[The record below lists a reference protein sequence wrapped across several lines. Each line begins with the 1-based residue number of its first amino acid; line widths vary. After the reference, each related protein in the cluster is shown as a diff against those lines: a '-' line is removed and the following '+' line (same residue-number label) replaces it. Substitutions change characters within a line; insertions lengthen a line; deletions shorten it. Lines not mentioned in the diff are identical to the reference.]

1 MPSQTSQEIRATL
14 RREVDN
20 RPLAVQRR
28 AWEEA
33 VADLPLPPTVTL
45 TPQTWQGIRCEL
57 VQHPQCDPDRRL
69 LFLHG
74 GGFTTGSCK
83 THRQLAAQ
91 LALATL
97 LPVLLVDYRL
107 APEHPFPA
115 GVEDAVR
122 VYQALLA
129 SGKSAAQVVIGG
141 DSAGGG
147 LALSALLILREQ
159 NIPLPAAAILLSPWA
174 DLAVSGETIQTRA
187 AVDPLVLASDLQRC
201 AAQYIGTGD
210 QSDPLA
216 SPVYADLH
224 GLPPLLIHVGD
235 HEVLLSDALR
245 LAQNAH
251 AAGVAVE
258 LVIWEEMWHV
268 FPAWA
273 PALPEAQQA
282 LDQIGASLR
291 QII

>member
-1 MPSQTSQEIRATL
+1 M
-14 RREVDN
+14 
-20 RPLAVQRR
+20 
-28 AWEEA
+28 
-33 VADLPLPPTVTL
+33 
-45 TPQTWQGIRCEL
+45 
-57 VQHPQCDPDRRL
+57 
-69 LFLHG
+69 
-74 GGFTTGSCK
+74 
-83 THRQLAAQ
+83 
-91 LALATL
+91 
-97 LPVLLVDYRL
+97 LLVDYRL

-115 GVEDAVR
+115 GVEDVVK

-147 LALSALLILREQ
+147 LAMSALLVLRAQ

-174 DLAVSGETIQTRA
+174 DLTVSGATIQTRA
-187 AVDPLVLASDLQRC
+187 AVDPLVLESDLQSC
-201 AAQYIGTGD
+201 AAQYIGTGEP
-210 QSDPLA
+210 SDPLA
-216 SPVYADLH
+216 SPVYADLQ
-224 GLPPLLIHVGD
+224 GLPLLLIHVGD

-251 AAGVAVE
+251 AARVAAE
-258 LVIWEEMWHV
+258 LVVWEEMWHV

-273 PALPEAQQA
+273 PTLPEAQQA